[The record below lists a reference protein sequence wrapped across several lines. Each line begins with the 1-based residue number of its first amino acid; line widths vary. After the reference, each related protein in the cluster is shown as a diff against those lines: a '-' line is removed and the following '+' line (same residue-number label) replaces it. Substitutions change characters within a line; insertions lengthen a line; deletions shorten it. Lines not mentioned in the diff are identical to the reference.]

1 MKRIF
6 VPTRTG
12 ADWQPLL
19 AKPKVHWQPGASAMT
34 AAAAWEA
41 AEWALPP
48 EITRMLESSR
58 EPQLLE
64 QRLLV
69 ALPEWQVPLPGGVTT
84 SNTDVLA
91 ICRNDLGLCVIGVE
105 AKVLED
111 FGPLLS
117 AKRAES
123 SSGQS
128 ERLAYLHALL
138 GVARFDDSIRYQLL
152 HRTASALLTAREF
165 HAIAAVMLVHAFD
178 TPNAQHLDFEAFRTA
193 LGAREVAPL
202 VYKIPSFESPAL
214 YLAWCD
220 GDPQFRKVVL
230 PNAL

>member
-6 VPTRTG
+6 VPTKTG

-19 AKPKVHWQPGASAMT
+19 AKPLVHWQPGASAMT

-41 AEWALPP
+41 AADVLPP
-48 EITRMLESSR
+48 DVSRILESSQ
-58 EPQLLE
+58 EPLLLG
-64 QRLLV
+64 QRLLA
-69 ALPEWQVPLPGGVTT
+69 ALPEWQVSLPGGSTT
-84 SNTDVLA
+84 SSTDVLA
-91 ICRNDLGLCVIGVE
+91 VCRNDLGLCILGVE

-117 AKRAES
+117 EKRAES
-123 SSGQS
+123 SSGQA
-128 ERLAYLHALL
+128 ERLSYLHALL
-138 GVARFDDSIRYQLL
+138 GVKRFDDTVRYQLL

-165 HAIAAVMLVHAFD
+165 YASVAIMLVHAFD
-178 TPNAQHLDFEAFRTA
+178 TPITQRHDFEAFRMA
-193 LGAREVAPL
+193 LRAQQVAPL
-202 VYKIPSFESPAL
+202 VYKVPPFERPAL

-220 GDPQFRKVVL
+220 GDPKFRKVVL